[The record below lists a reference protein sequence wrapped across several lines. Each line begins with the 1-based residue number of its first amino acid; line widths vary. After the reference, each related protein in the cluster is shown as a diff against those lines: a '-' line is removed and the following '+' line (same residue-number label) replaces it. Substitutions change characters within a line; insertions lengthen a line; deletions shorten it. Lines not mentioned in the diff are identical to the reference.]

1 MSIYDSSTIGTAG
14 NLIRFNDDT
23 GTPYYRMRSR
33 TPSRRELREFEA
45 VLPEGSGINDTTSYI
60 GKMYMV
66 LEGTMYPDDENG
78 FHEGREALRRL
89 ASLEVSQ
96 DDANSDNGYVLYKW
110 DENVGKQL
118 PVKVLYA
125 DMSENTRFGIKQPF
139 RLLCKIKYPAIQSQQ
154 VKTQALGIRT
164 VSQLGGLQIPAAVS
178 MSIPSTTGGTTYFP
192 MTFPVVIGG
201 TTSEGQ
207 TAVTNDGDLDT
218 WPTIVIYGPVSK
230 PKITN
235 VTSGEFMEL
244 DINLASSSD
253 SAIIAY
259 DQDSLSVVA
268 SGVNVYG
275 KLTTGSSLF
284 KIKPGSND
292 LTFTGA
298 TLGVGSQAIINWRD
312 SWPLS

>member
-139 RLLCKIKYPAIQSQQ
+139 RLLCKIKYPVITAQTTKS
-154 VKTQALGIRT
+154 VELRLTDPLP
-164 VSQLGGLQIPAAVS
+164 GGGAQ
-178 MSIPSTTGGTTYFP
+178 
-192 MTFPVVIGG
+192 FPVEFPVMFGA
-201 TTSEGQ
+201 SSSLGQ
-207 TAVTNDGDLDT
+207 GSVVNDGDIDA
-218 WPTIVIYGPVSK
+218 WPSIVIYGPIQR

-235 VTSGEFMEL
+235 VTTGEVIEL
-244 DINLASSSD
+244 DVNLATGSD
-253 SAIIAY
+253 TCIVTY
-259 DQDSLSVVA
+259 DQDSLEINA
-268 SGVNVYG
+268 SNQNKYG
-275 KLTTGSSLF
+275 KLTSDSVLF
-284 KIKPGSND
+284 KIQPGINNFTLSGQSIGEGAYATI
-292 LTFTGA
+292 TF
-298 TLGVGSQAIINWRD
+298 RD
-312 SWPLS
+312 SWPIS

>member
-14 NLIRFNDDT
+14 NLIRFNDGT

-78 FHEGREALRRL
+78 FHEGRENLRKL

-96 DDANSDNGYVLYKW
+96 DDANSDEGYVLYQW

-118 PVKVLYA
+118 YLKVLYA

-139 RLLCKIKYPAIQSQQ
+139 RLLCKIKYPVITSQDTKSTELRLTDA
-154 VKTQALGIRT
+154 VP
-164 VSQLGGLQIPAAVS
+164 GGGAA
-178 MSIPSTTGGTTYFP
+178 
-192 MTFPVVIGG
+192 FPVQFPVMFGA
-201 TTSEGQ
+201 SSSQGQ
-207 TAVTNDGDLDT
+207 SSLTNDGDVDA
-218 WPTIVIYGPVSK
+218 WPSIVIYGPIQR

-235 VTSGEFMEL
+235 VTTGEVIEI
-244 DINLASSSD
+244 DVNLAD
-253 SAIIAY
+253 GTETCIITY
-259 DQDSLSVVA
+259 DQDSLDVSA
-268 SGVNVYG
+268 SNQNKYG
-275 KLTTGSSLF
+275 KLTTDSVLF
-284 KIKPGSND
+284 KIAPGQND
-292 LTFTGA
+292 FTLTGQSIGTGA
-298 TLGVGSQAIINWRD
+298 YATISFRD
-312 SWPLS
+312 SWPIS